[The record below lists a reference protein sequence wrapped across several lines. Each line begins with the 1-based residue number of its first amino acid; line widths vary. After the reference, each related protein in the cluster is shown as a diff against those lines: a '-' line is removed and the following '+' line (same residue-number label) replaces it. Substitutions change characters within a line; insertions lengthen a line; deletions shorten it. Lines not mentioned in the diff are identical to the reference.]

1 MVAILRY
8 FTYNR
13 GKHRREED
21 MTIDFYAVLGM
32 AEQRKRELRIDQS
45 EHAVEAMRDKGAG
58 RLDSKRAHL
67 SAIDERAA
75 SASKTSQRSYY

>member
-1 MVAILRY
+1 
-8 FTYNR
+8 
-13 GKHRREED
+13 

-45 EHAVEAMRDKGAG
+45 EHAVEAMRDKVAG
-58 RLDSKRAHL
+58 RLDAKRAHL

-75 SASKTSQRSYY
+75 AAGKTSQRSYY